1 MRRPFTQSSLI
12 AMGFALLCVPAPAQY
27 YDRSYDAP
35 RDDSRYVE
43 PRDDSRYVDERP
55 APDVEQ
61 VIVRPDY
68 DYVEKRQLLGNING
82 ERNPTAY
89 TIERPVDYSDLN
101 LTDAADRRE
110 LRARIHDTAEELCY
124 QLDGRFPQLRGD
136 RSADRECIRNAT
148 RNALREVGYG
158 PG

>member
-1 MRRPFTQSSLI
+1 MVVVVQGEVPPYEIGEGVAIPHGALDGIEGQV
-12 AMGFALLCVPAPAQY
+12 AALLVCPQGV
-27 YDRSYDAP
+27 DF
-35 RDDSRYVE
+35 DSL
-43 PRDDSRYVDERP
+43 DERP

-101 LTDAADRRE
+101 LADASDRRE

-148 RNALREVGYG
+148 RNALRDVGHG

>member
-1 MRRPFTQSSLI
+1 MRRLFATSSL
-12 AMGFALLCVPAPAQY
+12 AAFGVAAGFALLCAPAAAQY
-27 YDRSYDAP
+27 YDSAYDGP
-35 RDDSRYVE
+35 RDDARYI
-43 PRDDSRYVDERP
+43 DERP
-55 APDVEQ
+55 APDVER

-68 DYVEKRQLLGNING
+68 DYVEKRQLIGNING

-89 TIERPVDYSDLN
+89 TIERPVDFSDLN
-101 LTDAADRRE
+101 MADASDRRE

-136 RSADRECIRNAT
+136 SSADRECIRNAT
-148 RNALREVGYG
+148 RNAMRDVGYG